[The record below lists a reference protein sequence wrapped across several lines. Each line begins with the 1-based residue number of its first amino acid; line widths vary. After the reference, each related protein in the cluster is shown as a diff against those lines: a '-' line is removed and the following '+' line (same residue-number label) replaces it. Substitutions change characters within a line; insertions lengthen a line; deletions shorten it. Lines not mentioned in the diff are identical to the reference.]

1 MFQEMIVKK
10 FLKTA
15 AFLNDKVI
23 LKPAVIDLE
32 KDKLTIDGEEIIYKD
47 KQYFIFNKP
56 SGYVVANYDSKNETI
71 FDIINLDP
79 KDFLLMED

>member
-1 MFQEMIVKK
+1 MKIRIEKVISQFLDVSRNDCKK
-10 FLKTA
+10 ILKDGRV
-15 AFLNDKVI
+15 FLNDKVI

-56 SGYVVANYDSKNETI
+56 SGYVVANYDSKS
-71 FDIINLDP
+71 
-79 KDFLLMED
+79 